1 MESSVLKLDVNTAP
15 RRFPTISRSCVTL
28 TAFPTPILIICTPT
42 RRKMAEGI
50 ATLSKDFPCVITKRT
65 LFRLLDR
72 FLNNALLTY
81 LRAAPVRGPPLKN
94 GALLMAL
101 NKLLRLPL

>member
-1 MESSVLKLDVNTAP
+1 
-15 RRFPTISRSCVTL
+15 
-28 TAFPTPILIICTPT
+28 
-42 RRKMAEGI
+42 MAEGI
-50 ATLSKDFPCVITKRT
+50 ATLSKDFPCVIKKRT

-94 GALLMAL
+94 GALPMAL